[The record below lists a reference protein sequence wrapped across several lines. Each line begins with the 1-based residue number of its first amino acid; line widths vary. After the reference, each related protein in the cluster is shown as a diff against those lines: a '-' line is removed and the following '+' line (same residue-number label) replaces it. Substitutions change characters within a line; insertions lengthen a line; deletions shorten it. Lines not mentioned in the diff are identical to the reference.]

1 MTNSANREFSKISN
15 LKELLIKRR
24 SKFYEGATLQ
34 QHCETFLAMVARG
47 AKVYDF
53 QDTIIV
59 LENYGLPGNVRGW
72 LLFDSFTRNTVRAIK
87 EVSDAFV
94 EGNLY
99 ASTHDKRIRDL
110 LLKFSYEQYHQD
122 ATDFYLVK
130 RSINHGM

>member
-1 MTNSANREFSKISN
+1 
-15 LKELLIKRR
+15 
-24 SKFYEGATLQ
+24 
-34 QHCETFLAMVARG
+34 MVARG

-122 ATDFYLVK
+122 AADFYLVK